1 MRLPNP
7 PAQYSASSEAQ
18 RNQILEREDG
28 LNFKKTADVEIVDPQ
43 RLILRSPDGTKYVIS
58 VDNSGVLSATAL

>member
-7 PAQYSASSEAQ
+7 RPTYEASLEAQ
-18 RNQILEREDG
+18 KNLILEREDA

-43 RLILRSPDGTKYVIS
+43 RLILRSPNGSRWVITVSNTGTV
-58 VDNSGVLSATAL
+58 SATAL

>member
-1 MRLPNP
+1 MKLPNP
-7 PAQYSASSEAQ
+7 PAKYDPVYEAQ
-18 RNQILEREDG
+18 RNKTIEQIGALSFQRVS
-28 LNFKKTADVEIVDPQ
+28 DVEIFLPQ